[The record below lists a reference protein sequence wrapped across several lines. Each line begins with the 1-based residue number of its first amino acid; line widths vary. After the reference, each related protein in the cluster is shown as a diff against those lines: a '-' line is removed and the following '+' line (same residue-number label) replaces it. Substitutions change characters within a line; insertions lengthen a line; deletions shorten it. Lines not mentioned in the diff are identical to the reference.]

1 MKMKG
6 FAASLLV
13 LSLSLAGVSAAHALQ
28 GPPPPPGYGAQ
39 GPPPPPGWDTVPGS
53 YASDVERRAYHE
65 GLDGAR
71 KDRGNGRPP
80 NVNNRDEY
88 RRPDFPV
95 PPQMYRAY
103 RHAFRAGYMR
113 GVQIFYNGRRY

>member
-1 MKMKG
+1 MKMKAL
-6 FAASLLV
+6 AASLLA
-13 LSLSLAGVSAAHALQ
+13 LTLALAGVSAAHALP
-28 GPPPPPGYGAQ
+28 GAPPQPQGYGPQ

-80 NVNNRDEY
+80 NVNNRDEL

-95 PPQMYRAY
+95 PPQLYRAY
-103 RHAFRAGYMR
+103 RRAFRAGYQR
-113 GVQIFYNGRRY
+113 GVQIFYRR